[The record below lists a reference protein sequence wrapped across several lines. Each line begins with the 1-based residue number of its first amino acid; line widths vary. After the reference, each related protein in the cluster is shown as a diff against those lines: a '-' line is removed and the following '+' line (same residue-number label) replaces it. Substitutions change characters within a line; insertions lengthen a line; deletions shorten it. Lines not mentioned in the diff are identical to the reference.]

1 MSNLS
6 AIGFLVS
13 SQDDFQSTVGKAID
27 RALPPANLGPLAE
40 NYLWFQDASGAAL
53 AARIDAQKRVECVTP
68 FFAAGDGGTRWRV
81 HTSEGHIDRECLH
94 CSGADCDV
102 LDASSGEMCTRTALQ
117 FLFFEP
123 YKTWLRSKRTFEI
136 VVVGFASSLSLCATN
151 DDLERAQAGLFGEAD
166 PGVPREPGKPMRLAD
181 QAFFPHGMFG
191 AEGKLGER
199 ARAILTGTVE
209 AATLVQNE
217 ITGANFVHTRVR
229 TLCGP
234 IDIVAPADAVDIPEQ
249 PTLALVDCWLVG
261 RPVEAPPPKAS
272 FFHRI
277 FG

>member
-1 MSNLS
+1 
-6 AIGFLVS
+6 
-13 SQDDFQSTVGKAID
+13 
-27 RALPPANLGPLAE
+27 
-40 NYLWFQDASGAAL
+40 
-53 AARIDAQKRVECVTP
+53 
-68 FFAAGDGGTRWRV
+68 
-81 HTSEGHIDRECLH
+81 
-94 CSGADCDV
+94 
-102 LDASSGEMCTRTALQ
+102 MCTRTSLQ

-151 DDLERAQAGLFGEAD
+151 DDLERAQAALFGEAD

-181 QAFFPHGMFG
+181 QAFLPHGMFG

-217 ITGANFVHTRVR
+217 ITGANFVHTRIR

-234 IDIVAPADAVDIPEQ
+234 IDIVAPADGVDIPEQ
-249 PTLALVDCWLVG
+249 PTLALADCWLVG

-272 FFHRI
+272 FFRRL